1 MTSSRDAVQ
10 AVETEKTLRRLI
22 DRGYRFVHPRDADGE
37 VLAVVGVRAHGT
49 VIDVVRLEAED
60 DVLAIRMPAD
70 EADILEPRT
79 QLWRSTGEMCSVI
92 DELLSLGDKE
102 YAPGS
107 ADTRGCW
114 VPGEAGRAKWLMASA

>member
-1 MTSSRDAVQ
+1 MTSSRDADQV
-10 AVETEKTLRRLI
+10 VETEKALRRLI

-70 EADILEPRT
+70 ESDILEPRT
-79 QLWRSTGEMCSVI
+79 QLWRSTGEMRVVI
-92 DELLSLGDKE
+92 DELLSLGDRE
-102 YAPGS
+102 YAPRS
-107 ADTRGCW
+107 AEARGCW
-114 VPGEAGRAKWLMASA
+114 VPGEPGRAKWLVASA

>member
-10 AVETEKTLRRLI
+10 VVETEQTLRRLI

-49 VIDVVRLEAED
+49 VIDVVRLAAED

-70 EADILEPRT
+70 EPDILEPRT
-79 QLWRSTGEMCSVI
+79 QLWRSSGEMRVVI
-92 DELLSLGDKE
+92 DELLSLGDRE
-102 YAPGS
+102 YAPRS

-114 VPGEAGRAKWLMASA
+114 VPGEPGRAMWLVASA